1 MEMRKSHDDREA
13 WRLEERRRE
22 ARFTLI
28 LRVGILEQQGKS
40 SLCLVKNISSS
51 GIQLRFYSRPIADAE
66 ASIRVADEP
75 SVRGRIVWIE
85 GDIAGMRFDG
95 ELDTATLL
103 RVQQKLRPNRRRSTP
118 RISVDASATL
128 RTGGRTCRATVCDI
142 SSLGAR
148 IRTRSVLTKGDRAV
162 IAFADLP
169 SLNAFVR
176 WSDGGESGL
185 VFETPIPMQIIA
197 HWIEGRV
204 GLSA

>member
-1 MEMRKSHDDREA
+1 MRKSHDGQDV
-13 WRLEERRRE
+13 WRLEERRSE

-40 SLCLVKNISSS
+40 SLCLVKNISSW
-51 GIQLRFYSRPIADAE
+51 GIRLKFYVRPTTEAE
-66 ASIRVADEP
+66 ASIRLADEP
-75 SVRGRIVWIE
+75 PVEGRIVWIE
-85 GDIAGMRFDG
+85 GDDAGMRFDG

-118 RISVDASATL
+118 RVSVHASATL

-148 IRTRSVLTKGDRAV
+148 IRTHSALTKGDRAV
-162 IAFADLP
+162 ICFADLP

-176 WSDGGESGL
+176 WSDGEESGL

-204 GLSA
+204 CLST